1 MHNSRSQNCA
11 LEGNGVHFMFGVD
24 SRVIFS
30 QESDGAGRFLKK
42 GAQHA
47 PPGELGRKS
56 Q

>member
-1 MHNSRSQNCA
+1 MVFTLC
-11 LEGNGVHFMFGVD
+11 FGVD

-30 QESDGAGRFLKK
+30 QESDGASRFLKK

-47 PPGELGRKS
+47 PRAPQAPPGESGRKS